1 MVEGKVRPVKILCKY
16 CLVILFGAL
25 PLLSLEAAEAKK
37 LNVYNWADYIGPD
50 TIANFEKEFGI
61 KVNYDVYDST
71 EVVEAKLLAGR
82 TGYDLVMHA
91 ARYSARLI
99 PIGVY
104 QPLQKDLLP
113 LWGNLD
119 PWVLGVMQG
128 FDPGNAHGLPYM
140 WGSTGYAINI
150 DMIRERMPDAP
161 LGSAAML
168 FDPDVVSK
176 FADCG
181 VSLLDEPTDVI
192 PMVLQYLGRDPN
204 SLEPEHL
211 VEVEDVLKSVRPYI
225 RYFSSTKMIN
235 DLPNR
240 EVCLAMSWSGD
251 YAQAMARANE
261 VGANV
266 ELAYYTPEEGTV
278 YWFDGVYITSDSP
291 HPGNAH
297 LFLNY
302 LLRPEVMAA
311 ISNETRYANA
321 NLASKPFINPEVLN
335 DPATYPSA
343 EERQKASIGY
353 LFGPKDERRRTRAW
367 SRIKTG
373 L

>member
-1 MVEGKVRPVKILCKY
+1 MKSMFING
-16 CLVILFGAL
+16 LVILLATILL
-25 PLLSLEAAEAKK
+25 PQLQAAEEKR
-37 LNVYNWADYIGPD
+37 LNIYNWADYIGPD
-50 TIANFEKEFGI
+50 TIGNFEKEYGI
-61 KVNYDVYDST
+61 KVNYDLYDST

-82 TGYDLVMHA
+82 TGYDLVMHS

-104 QPLQKDLLP
+104 QPLKRDLLP
-113 LWGNLD
+113 LWDNLD

-128 FDPGNAHGLPYM
+128 FDPGNTYGMPYM

-150 DMIRERMPDAP
+150 DLINERMPDAP

-211 VEVEDVLKSVRPYI
+211 AEVESVLKSVRSYI

-251 YAQAMARANE
+251 YAQAMARSNE
-261 VGANV
+261 VGAHV

-278 YWFDGVYITSDSP
+278 YWFDGVYITSNAP
-291 HPGNAH
+291 HPNNAH

-311 ISNETRYANA
+311 ITNETRYANA
-321 NLASKPFINPEVLN
+321 NLASKPFINPEVVN
-335 DPATYPSA
+335 DPATYPSD
-343 EERQKASIGY
+343 EERQRAAIGY
-353 LFGPKDERRRTRAW
+353 IFGPKDERRRTRAW

>member
-1 MVEGKVRPVKILCKY
+1 MSVRMISTFL
-16 CLVILFGAL
+16 LLN
-25 PLLSLEAAEAKK
+25 LLSLQLLAAEEKV
-37 LNVYNWADYIGPD
+37 LNVYNWADYIAPD

-61 KVNYDVYDST
+61 KVNYDLYDST

-82 TGYDLVMHA
+82 TGYDVVVHS

-104 QPLQKDLLP
+104 QPLQKDKLP
-113 LWGNLD
+113 LWDNLD
-119 PWVLGVMQG
+119 PWVLSIMDGY
-128 FDPGNAHGLPYM
+128 DPGNVYGIPYM
-140 WGSTGYAINI
+140 WGSTGYAINV
-150 DMIRERMPDAP
+150 DLVKERMPDAP
-161 LGSAAML
+161 LGSGAML
-168 FDPDVVSK
+168 FDPEVVSK

-181 VSLLDEPTDVI
+181 VSIVDEPTDVI
-192 PMVLQYLGRDPN
+192 PMVMQYLGHDPN
-204 SLEPEHL
+204 SLKAEHL
-211 VEVEDVLKSVRPYI
+211 TEVESVLKSVRPYI

-240 EVCLAMSWSGD
+240 EICVAMSWSGD
-251 YAQAMARANE
+251 YAQAMNRAKE
-261 VGANV
+261 VGEDI
-266 ELAYYTPEEGTV
+266 ELAYFTPREGWV
-278 YWFDGVYITSDSP
+278 YWFDGVYITGDAP
-291 HPGNAH
+291 HPDNAH

-321 NLASKPFINPEVLN
+321 NLASRPYIDAAVVN
-335 DPATYPSA
+335 DPAAYPSE
-343 EERQKASIGY
+343 EERQRAAIGY
-353 LFGPKDERRRTRAW
+353 IFGPKEERRRTRSW

>member
-1 MVEGKVRPVKILCKY
+1 MKVSFVHGLTIL
-16 CLVILFGAL
+16 LAMM
-25 PLLSLEAAEAKK
+25 PLLSLQALEEKE
-37 LNVYNWADYIGPD
+37 LNIYNWADYIGPD
-50 TIANFEKEFGI
+50 TITDFEKEFGI
-61 KVNYDVYDST
+61 KVNYDLYDST
-71 EVVEAKLLAGR
+71 EIVEAKLLAGR

-104 QPLQKDLLP
+104 QPLQRDLLP
-113 LWGNLD
+113 LWDNLD
-119 PWVLGVMQG
+119 PWVLSVMQG
-128 FDPGNAHGLPYM
+128 FDPGNTHGLPYM

-150 DMIRERMPDAP
+150 DMVRERMPDAP

-168 FDPDVVSK
+168 FDPAVVSK

-181 VSLLDEPTDVI
+181 VSFLDEPVDVI

-204 SLEPEHL
+204 SLDPEHL
-211 VEVEDVLKSVRPYI
+211 AEAEKVLKSVRPYV
-225 RYFSSTKMIN
+225 RYFSSTRMLN

-251 YAQAMARANE
+251 YAQAMARAAE
-261 VGANV
+261 VGASV
-266 ELAYYTPEEGTV
+266 DLAYYTPREGTV
-278 YWFDGVYITSDSP
+278 YWFDGVYLTGDAQ

-321 NLASKPFINPEVLN
+321 NLASNPYINPEVLN
-335 DPATYPSA
+335 DPATYPSM
-343 EERQKASIGY
+343 EERQRATVGY
-353 LFGPKDERRRTRAW
+353 LFGPKDERRRTRSW